1 MKNMHKN
8 EGLIGDVITLPT
20 SDQRLLD
27 ECEVQSYRS
36 SGSGG
41 QHVNTTDSAVR
52 LKHLPTGITVT
63 CSQERS
69 QYLNKLICLQKL
81 RAKVARMNEKPLPRI
96 ATKKPRRAKEK
107 VLKEKKQLSLKKKLR
122 TKFHSSD

>member
-1 MKNMHKN
+1 MPKN
-8 EGLIGDVITLPT
+8 EELIGDEITLPT
-20 SDQRLLD
+20 SDQKLLE

-41 QHVNTTDSAVR
+41 QHVNTTDSAIR
-52 LKHLPTGITVT
+52 LKHIPSRITVT

-69 QYLNKLICLQKL
+69 QYLNKMICLQKL
-81 RAKVARMNEKPLPRI
+81 RAKIARLNEKPLPRV

-122 TKFHSSD
+122 TKFQPGD

>member
-1 MKNMHKN
+1 MPKN
-8 EGLIGDVITLPT
+8 EELIGDEITLPT
-20 SDQRLLD
+20 SDQKLLD

-41 QHVNTTDSAVR
+41 QHVNTTDSAIR
-52 LKHLPTGITVT
+52 LKHIPSGITVT

-69 QYLNKLICLQKL
+69 QYLNKMICLQKL
-81 RAKVARMNEKPLPRI
+81 RAKIAHLNEKPLPRV

-122 TKFHSSD
+122 TKFQHGD